1 MDILVTRFG
10 GLCFSV
16 LVKWQ
21 PSNNDS
27 DQRRR
32 IGMKYGDIKQRVEDL
47 YIDYFNHFLTIDRF
61 AEYYGLSVRQATRI
75 IHTGRRINRSRG
87 A

>member
-1 MDILVTRFG
+1 
-10 GLCFSV
+10 
-16 LVKWQ
+16 
-21 PSNNDS
+21 
-27 DQRRR
+27 
-32 IGMKYGDIKQRVEDL
+32 MKHGDIKQRVEDL
-47 YIDYFNHFLTIDRF
+47 YIDYFNHFLTVDRF